1 MPLEL
6 LISGLIIIG
15 FILVLIEIFLVPGI
29 NIFGIFGAI
38 MIVLGI
44 ILSYT
49 KLDTRIANFILIFSL
64 VLAVVL
70 TRMVIKSKTWHR
82 IVLDTEE
89 KKEAGFH
96 VSADSLTSLM
106 GRKGVAVTKLRPA
119 GIALINNEKIDV
131 MAEGNLIEKD
141 QPIEV
146 IKVEGNRVVVR
157 EIQDNL

>member
-1 MPLEL
+1 
-6 LISGLIIIG
+6 
-15 FILVLIEIFLVPGI
+15 
-29 NIFGIFGAI
+29 
-38 MIVLGI
+38 
-44 ILSYT
+44 
-49 KLDTRIANFILIFSL
+49 

-106 GRKGVAVTKLRPA
+106 GRQGVAVTKLRPA

>member
-6 LISGLIIIG
+6 IISGLIIIG
-15 FILVLIEIFLVPGI
+15 FILVLIEIFLVPGF
-29 NIFGIFGAI
+29 NIFGIFGFV

-64 VLAVVL
+64 VLAVFLARLV
-70 TRMVIKSKTWHR
+70 VKSKTWHG
-82 IVLDTEE
+82 IVLDTAE
-89 KKEAGFH
+89 KKDAGFH
-96 VSADSLTSLM
+96 VSTENLTSLL
-106 GRKGVAVTKLRPA
+106 GKQGFAITKLRPA
-119 GIALINNEKIDV
+119 GIALINDEKIDV

-141 QPIEV
+141 RPIEV

-157 EIQDNL
+157 ELQDNL

>member
-6 LISGLIIIG
+6 IISGLIIIG
-15 FILVLIEIFLVPGI
+15 FILVLIEIFLIPGI
-29 NIFGIFGAI
+29 NIFGIFGFA

-49 KLDTRIANFILIFSL
+49 KLDTRIANFILIFSIL
-64 VLAVVL
+64 LAVIL
-70 TRMVIKSKTWHR
+70 TRFVVKSKTWHH

-96 VSADSLTSLM
+96 VSTDNLASLM
-106 GRKGVAVTKLRPA
+106 GKQGVAQTKLRPA

-141 QPIEV
+141 KPIEV

-157 EIQDNL
+157 ELQDNL